1 MGVYRWYILFSLMV
15 FSSLSF
21 SASVNELNL
30 RSALTTWPSDA
41 ECQAKP
47 LLTYTMVDWV
57 VRKNT
62 HYAELYGCVYRSVKL
77 IDCVDGSGFCKAEWQ
92 PFMSYGSLAK
102 PDDKPSGDPDNSDD
116 SDDIPSEGDHSGG
129 DTGSTGGDTT
139 PPTVPDIP
147 VVKPSEDFS
156 VTYPDTGSIQQLAD
170 SLNRCT
176 ADLTKYPVSD
186 DNHPDIDIRYNNQ
199 VDQCNSIYDNLYS
212 SIPDIGM
219 ASPSDD
225 NHKFITKDGAGNLYS
240 CRRNPFSY
248 DEWVSTKPQ
257 PYTEVVGNNY
267 IKPAKRELGFDCV
280 INDDGNRVCNHNLN
294 FNYNKGNG
302 YGNAVCNATYEW
314 HQPGGGGDLSG
325 SSNGSGSG
333 TGDGSGTGT
342 GIVTG
347 SGSGSGD
354 TGDGDDD
361 KGGDLALPGLDIPG
375 ISLSPL
381 WNIWPSA
388 RDFKITLPEAQ
399 CPVFTIEVFSK
410 DYRIDTF
417 CTLLTPDIIAYI
429 RLVCILVASVFSFF
443 IVLRS

>member
-1 MGVYRWYILFSLMV
+1 MGVYRWYLIFPLIAYSALSYSATHAQIINAVPPSFFMSRSANVDQLTDAQCQSRPVLHDYTMSKWVQTANGFFSLYNGCIYQQSTLGV
-15 FSSLSF
+15 CPTGQPCFG
-21 SASVNELNL
+21 
-30 RSALTTWPSDA
+30 
-41 ECQAKP
+41 
-47 LLTYTMVDWV
+47 DW
-57 VRKNT
+57 
-62 HYAELYGCVYRSVKL
+62 EPVKAY
-77 IDCVDGSGFCKAEWQ
+77 V
-92 PFMSYGSLAK
+92 K
-102 PDDKPSGDPDNSDD
+102 PDTGDDD
-116 SDDIPSEGDHSGG
+116 SGG
-129 DTGSTGGDTT
+129 DTGDTGGDTGGDST
-139 PPTVPDIP
+139 PPTEPDIP

-176 ADLTKYPVSD
+176 SDLTKYPSSD

-199 VDQCNSIYDNLYS
+199 VDQCNSVYDNLYS
-212 SIPDIGM
+212 SIPDLGM

-248 DEWVSTKPQ
+248 YEWVSTKPQ

-267 IKPAKRELGFDCV
+267 IKSAKRELGFDCV

-302 YGNAVCNATYEW
+302 YGNAVCNGTYEW
-314 HQPGGGGDLSG
+314 YQPGGGGDLSG
-325 SSNGSGSG
+325 SSSGSGSG

-342 GIVTG
+342 GTGTGTG

-399 CPVFTIEVFSK
+399 CPVFTIEVFGK
-410 DYRIDTF
+410 DYHIDTF

-429 RLVCILVASVFSFF
+429 RLVCILVASVFSFI